1 VPVPPLLQ
9 VTDLYQPANARDAR
23 PSRAALESISLE
35 VAPGEHV
42 AILGPRGSGKTS
54 LARALALIEPPK
66 RGRIV
71 FEGQDVSRAGGGRLR
86 GLRRRLQFL
95 GGHPRH
101 TLSPRLNIEHVLAE
115 PLQVQGLGSPPERQ
129 ARVRAAAA
137 AWQINAYLLAERASA
152 LSLGL
157 CQRVAVARAFML
169 EPKLLVCDELVER
182 LEPAAVGPL
191 LRQLAEACRAS
202 GTAWL
207 WTTSDPALA
216 HAFAS
221 RVLRLE
227 NGRLLP
233 A

>member
-1 VPVPPLLQ
+1 VPLLQ
-9 VTDLYQPANARDAR
+9 VTELYQPAAAREAR
-23 PSRAALESISLE
+23 PGRVSLESISLE

-42 AILGPRGSGKTS
+42 AILGPRGSGKTR

-71 FEGQDVSRAGGGRLR
+71 FEGREVSRAGGGRLR
-86 GLRRRLQFL
+86 SLRRRLQFL

-101 TLSPRLNIEHVLAE
+101 TLSPRLNLEHVLAE
-115 PLQVQGLGSPPERQ
+115 PLQVQGLGSPTERQ

-137 AWQINAYLLAERASA
+137 AWQINAYLLAERAGA

-216 HAFAS
+216 HAFAG

-233 A
+233 G